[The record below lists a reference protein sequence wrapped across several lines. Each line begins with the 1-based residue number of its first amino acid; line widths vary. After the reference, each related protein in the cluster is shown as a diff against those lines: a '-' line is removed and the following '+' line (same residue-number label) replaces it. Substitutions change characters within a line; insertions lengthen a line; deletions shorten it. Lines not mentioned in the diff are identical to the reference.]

1 MNTEESLWLVDKIV
15 FAETGKH
22 LSSFQT
28 AVIKG
33 VWEGKT
39 YKQIAISSQYSERH
53 SRDVG
58 YKLWK
63 ILSRHLETIICKSNF
78 LATIERLYMKPIEP
92 PPLIPVEKNVVIND
106 GLIFD
111 KSYYRQQ
118 Q

>member
-1 MNTEESLWLVDKIV
+1 MNTEESLRLVDKIV

-22 LSSFQT
+22 LSSFQA

-39 YKQIAISSQYSERH
+39 YKQIATSSQYSERH

-78 LATIERLYMKPIEP
+78 LATIERLYVKPIEP
-92 PPLIPVEKNVVIND
+92 TPIPVEKNVVIND

-111 KSYYRQQ
+111 KSYYRRQQ
-118 Q
+118 